1 MIKKLKNLAGMLSA
15 WVIMVVCAGSRMTV
29 YAEEY
34 NAQAYILIEAGT
46 GTVLEEKNAD
56 ARLNAGYLSKLMALL
71 LIAEDIEM
79 GKYSA
84 GTELTASQSVY
95 GTKGAVIWLE
105 PGDKLSVEEL
115 LKGAVIGNAN
125 DAITVLAERSEGTVE
140 DFTARMNSRAFD
152 LGLRDT
158 AFYSPYGYYD
168 EREYTT
174 AHDLAV
180 ICSELFRYDFMQPYF
195 KTWRDFIR
203 EGQTELVNENTLSRT
218 YDRHAGFKAAHSDE
232 SGYCIAEC
240 GKDEEG
246 TAYIAVVLGAPDE
259 DSMYAAA
266 KGLVKSGFSGYKVT
280 TPGFLDELLRPVKV
294 KNGVDSAVEVC
305 LKSQSTVVVP
315 KGVSELSN
323 VIVIPDYLSAPL
335 RKGQKIGTAAFYNGD
350 TLVYETDIVVKN
362 DVKKLTYGYIL
373 RKMLLNLIEN

>member
-71 LIAEDIEM
+71 LIAEDIET

>member
-1 MIKKLKNLAGMLSA
+1 
-15 WVIMVVCAGSRMTV
+15 
-29 YAEEY
+29 
-34 NAQAYILIEAGT
+34 
-46 GTVLEEKNAD
+46 
-56 ARLNAGYLSKLMALL
+56 
-71 LIAEDIEM
+71 
-79 GKYSA
+79 
-84 GTELTASQSVY
+84 
-95 GTKGAVIWLE
+95 
-105 PGDKLSVEEL
+105 
-115 LKGAVIGNAN
+115 
-125 DAITVLAERSEGTVE
+125 
-140 DFTARMNSRAFD
+140 MNCRAFD

-203 EGQTELVNENTLSRT
+203 EGQTELENENTLSRT

>member
-71 LIAEDIEM
+71 LIAEDIET

-180 ICSELFRYDFMQPYF
+180 ICSELLRYDFMQPYF

-218 YDRHAGFKAAHSDE
+218 YDRHAGFKAAHSAE